1 MTFTIKNLFKVS
13 TIIMCIMACNISNLN
28 NKEPNLENNLSI
40 SDFENM
46 YGRKFKLKDSSKV
59 KPIKDISKILFYE
72 SISMR
77 TYNNFAVDFTR
88 KKMQKD
94 PDTLHL
100 SGFTEFEIDLSED
113 DIHFLFNLLEKSKII
128 VWKRRYNEN
137 DKYLLDSGEGY
148 LWELAIQYNDGT
160 TWYYSGHS
168 YPKRPVLP
176 EGYNTLVEGLNALA
190 ERKSA
195 ASK

>member
-1 MTFTIKNLFKVS
+1 MIFTVKNLLKVS
-13 TIIMCIMACNISNLN
+13 TIIMCLISCDTSNLN
-28 NKEPNLENNLSI
+28 NKEQNLENNLPV
-40 SDFENM
+40 SDFEKM
-46 YGRKFKLKDSSKV
+46 YGRKLKLKDSSKI
-59 KPIKDISKILFYE
+59 KPIRDISKIFFYE
-72 SISMR
+72 SISML
-77 TYNNFAVDFTR
+77 TYNKFAVDFTR

-94 PDTLHL
+94 PDNLHL
-100 SGFTEFEIDLSED
+100 SGLTEFEIDLSED
-113 DIHFLFNLLEKSKII
+113 DIHFLFNLLEESKII
-128 VWKRRYNEN
+128 GWKRRYNEN

-195 ASK
+195 SSK